1 MLIGSAAVAFQVDAD
16 AQSRNG
22 ASRSTTTTRS
32 SNGSSNSSR
41 SSSVSAQKKQTAA
54 RPSVQT
60 RQNSS
65 VQTSRPS
72 GGSRSVS
79 RQPVTRPSAQ
89 STRPS
94 VQSTR
99 PSTQNTRPS
108 VQSTRPSNGTQ
119 SVNRPT
125 ATRPATRPSVQQSK
139 PSAQTKPSTG
149 APNNRPQSGAVTTRK
164 PSPTVNRPA
173 AGQSRPDTRPA
184 QRPGAGSAFKPDH
197 GKPPVKVHPGH
208 KPSGPRV
215 HPVHRDFIA
224 YDRPPHFWAPHYH
237 YFGHRVR
244 VLPSRARVHVHFGV
258 SYYCYNDIW
267 YRPYGGYYVICRPPF
282 GTVLAANLIADMAWT
297 AVRFSY
303 YNTVI
308 NKYRQINE
316 NNKYI
321 AEQNEIIARNNATI
335 AAQNAA
341 IAMNQQ
347 QAATAFTLADELGL
361 IQSYAAADGEYFY
374 QDGVFYAKDAS
385 GEYKVIVPPAGAL
398 VDSLPDDYEMVTLS
412 DNKEYYKVD
421 DTVFKVTLNDGK
433 PLFEVLGQLSA

>member
-32 SNGSSNSSR
+32 SNGSSNANR
-41 SSSVSAQKKQTAA
+41 SSSVSAQKKQI
-54 RPSVQT
+54 
-60 RQNSS
+60 
-65 VQTSRPS
+65 SRPS
-72 GGSRSVS
+72 SGSRSVS

-89 STRPS
+89 S
-94 VQSTR
+94 
-99 PSTQNTRPS
+99 TRPS

-308 NKYRQINE
+308 NNYRQINE

>member
-32 SNGSSNSSR
+32 SNSSSNANR
-41 SSSVSAQKKQTAA
+41 SSSVSAQKKQI
-54 RPSVQT
+54 
-60 RQNSS
+60 
-65 VQTSRPS
+65 SRPS
-72 GGSRSVS
+72 SGSRSVS
-79 RQPVTRPSAQ
+79 RQSVTRPSAQSTRPSAQ

-99 PSTQNTRPS
+99 PSTQNNRPA
-108 VQSTRPSNGTQ
+108 VQSTRPSNGSQ

-173 AGQSRPDTRPA
+173 AGQSRPDVRPA

-224 YDRPPHFWAPHYH
+224 YDRPPRFWDPHYH

-361 IQSYAAADGEYFY
+361 VQSYAAADGEYFY

-398 VDSLPDDYEMVTLS
+398 VDSLPDDYEMVTLR
-412 DNKEYYKVD
+412 DEEYYKVD
-421 DTVFKVTLNDGK
+421 DTVFKVTLSEGK
-433 PLFEVLGQLSA
+433 PYFEVLGQLSA

>member
-1 MLIGSAAVAFQVDAD
+1 MRTIRNLFAAMLIGSAAVAFQVDAD

-41 SSSVSAQKKQTAA
+41 SSSVSAQKKQI
-54 RPSVQT
+54 
-60 RQNSS
+60 
-65 VQTSRPS
+65 SRPS
-72 GGSRSVS
+72 SGSRSVS

-94 VQSTR
+94 AQSTR

-308 NKYRQINE
+308 NNYR
-316 NNKYI
+316 
-321 AEQNEIIARNNATI
+321 
-335 AAQNAA
+335 
-341 IAMNQQ
+341 
-347 QAATAFTLADELGL
+347 
-361 IQSYAAADGEYFY
+361 
-374 QDGVFYAKDAS
+374 
-385 GEYKVIVPPAGAL
+385 
-398 VDSLPDDYEMVTLS
+398 LS
-412 DNKEYYKVD
+412 MR
-421 DTVFKVTLNDGK
+421 
-433 PLFEVLGQLSA
+433 